1 MTTNLAVRFLGS
13 GDAFGSGGRLQT
25 CIHVESSS
33 RRFLIDCGASSMVG
47 MRANGVEPDAIDA
60 VILTHF
66 HGDHCAGVAFLLLHA
81 ALVSRRT
88 RPLVI
93 TGPIGTERHVNRLL
107 EVLFPGSAPLKPRF
121 QLDYVELEHRLAA
134 EFCGIAVTSWPAL
147 HVPETMPSIVRVTH
161 AGRSLVYTGDTG
173 WTEDI
178 VEACDGA
185 DLLIAECYLDQTPT
199 RTHLTH
205 GLLKANLQ
213 RLNVAAMV
221 LTHASDEILGKHEL
235 DDLDTALAFD
245 GMTIHV

>member
-1 MTTNLAVRFLGS
+1 MKTNLVVRFLGC

-25 CIHVESSS
+25 CIHVESGSH
-33 RRFLIDCGASSMVG
+33 RFLIDCGASAMVG
-47 MRANGVEPDAIDA
+47 MRANGVDPDAIDA
-60 VILTHF
+60 VVLTHF
-66 HGDHCAGVAFLLLHA
+66 HGDHCAGVAFLLVHA
-81 ALVSRRT
+81 MVVSRRT

-93 TGPIGTERHVNRLL
+93 AGPVGTEHHVNRLL

-121 QLDYVELEHRLAA
+121 QLDFVELEHRVAA
-134 EFCGIAVTSWPAL
+134 EFRGITVKSWPAL
-147 HVPETMPSIVRVTH
+147 HVPQTMPSIVRVTH

-199 RTHLTH
+199 RTHLTLD
-205 GLLKANLQ
+205 LLRANRQ

-221 LTHASDEILGKHEL
+221 LTHASDEILKRH
-235 DDLDTALAFD
+235 DDLGAALAFD
-245 GMTIHV
+245 GMAIHV